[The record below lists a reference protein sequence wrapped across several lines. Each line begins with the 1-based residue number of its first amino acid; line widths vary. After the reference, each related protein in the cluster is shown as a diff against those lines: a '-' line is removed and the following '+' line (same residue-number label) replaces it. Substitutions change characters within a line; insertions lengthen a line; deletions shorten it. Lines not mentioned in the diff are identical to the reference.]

1 MPPERGWAAAG
12 QANLADIAARTSAQQ
27 VVSDNLG
34 LMGAVA
40 VSAFVRNMP
49 RTRALMP
56 FALYPVLAGTDL
68 ACIHA
73 ELKVVQLKT
82 INKVRARLRQPFSR
96 LCAASREV

>member
-1 MPPERGWAAAG
+1 M
-12 QANLADIAARTSAQQ
+12 ADIAARTSAQQ

-40 VSAFVRNMP
+40 ASAFVRNMP

-68 ACIHA
+68 ICIHH

-82 INKVRARLRQPFSR
+82 INKASPPFPTR
-96 LCAASREV
+96 V